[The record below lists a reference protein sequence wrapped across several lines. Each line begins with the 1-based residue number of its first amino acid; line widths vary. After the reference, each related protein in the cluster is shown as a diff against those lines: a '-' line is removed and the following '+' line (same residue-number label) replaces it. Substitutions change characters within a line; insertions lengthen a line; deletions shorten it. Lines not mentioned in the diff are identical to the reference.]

1 MVINVSKKS
10 HVKWNDEMIN
20 EALSLGGDKIC
31 DIFPPN
37 VASNSTSGMI
47 DFYTNMLVKEIDNI
61 LTPDRDVVNV
71 DIHDNGL
78 NVDIHDNGLN
88 FKLVRLLKSRYP
100 ELAIIYPCYKYTV
113 GGAVFEKFR
122 FY

>member
-1 MVINVSKKS
+1 MVLNVSKKS
-10 HVKWNDEMIN
+10 HLKWTDDMFNDAM
-20 EALSLGGDKIC
+20 ALGGEIK

-61 LTPDRDVVNV
+61 LTPDRDVV
-71 DIHDNGL
+71 I
-78 NVDIHDNGLN
+78 VDIHDNGLN

>member
-10 HVKWNDEMIN
+10 HVKWNDEMVN

-37 VASNSTSGMI
+37 VPSNVNSARI
-47 DFYTNMLVKEIDNI
+47 DCYANI
-61 LTPDRDVVNV
+61 LMDEIEDVLTPNQDVILV
-71 DIHDNGL
+71 DIHDNGF
-78 NVDIHDNGLN
+78 NY
-88 FKLVRLLKSRYP
+88 KLVNLLKNRYP
-100 ELAIIYPCYKYTV
+100 ELAIIYPCYRYTV
-113 GGAVFEKFR
+113 AGPIFEKFR

>member
-10 HVKWNDEMIN
+10 HVKWNDEMVN
-20 EALSLGGDKIC
+20 EALSLGGDKIW
-31 DIFPPN
+31 DVFPPN

-78 NVDIHDNGLN
+78 N